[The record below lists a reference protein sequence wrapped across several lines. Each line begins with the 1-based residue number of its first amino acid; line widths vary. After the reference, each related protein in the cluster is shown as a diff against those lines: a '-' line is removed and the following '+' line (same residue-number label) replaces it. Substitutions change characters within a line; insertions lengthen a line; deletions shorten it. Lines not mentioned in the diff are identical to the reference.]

1 MQEEKSVN
9 SKIKEIEEQWEKNRP
24 RSSDFN
30 PKDALDILNII
41 GKKLTTVN
49 QEWTRI
55 CKA

>member
-24 RSSDFN
+24 RSSDFT